1 MNSAFLVSLAPNRPR
16 VGQRN
21 LSKYLVFQLSI
32 LSVIAKRVRFA
43 PPRVCYSEGFWHRV
57 VGKT

>member
-1 MNSAFLVSLAPNRPR
+1 MNSAFLVALAPNRPR

-21 LSKYLVFQLSI
+21 LSKYLVFELSI
-32 LSVIAKRVRFA
+32 LSVIAERVRFA
-43 PPRVCYSEGFWHRV
+43 LPRICYFGGFWHRG

>member
-21 LSKYLVFQLSI
+21 LSKYLVLDLSI

>member
-1 MNSAFLVSLAPNRPR
+1 MNSAFRVALAPNRPR

-21 LSKYLVFQLSI
+21 LSKYLVFELSI

-43 PPRVCYSEGFWHRV
+43 PPRICNAGGFWHRV

>member
-1 MNSAFLVSLAPNRPR
+1 MNSAFLVSLAPNRLR

-21 LSKYLVFQLSI
+21 LSKYLVFELSI

>member
-21 LSKYLVFQLSI
+21 LSKYLVCELSI

>member
-21 LSKYLVFQLSI
+21 LSKYLVPDLSI

-43 PPRVCYSEGFWHRV
+43 PPRICYSERFWHRV